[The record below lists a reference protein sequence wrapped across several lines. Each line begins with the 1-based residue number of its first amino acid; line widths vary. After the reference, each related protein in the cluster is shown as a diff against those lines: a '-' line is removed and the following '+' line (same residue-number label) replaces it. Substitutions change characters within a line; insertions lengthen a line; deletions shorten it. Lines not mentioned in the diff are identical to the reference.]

1 MVSLDLRERNGLVL
15 AYLGDSIWEVN
26 VREYFFLRGYN
37 LKKLNNEVVKYVNAK
52 AQSRILK
59 DIIGD
64 IEEKYKSL
72 VNRSKNVKIKSFPRT
87 CTQKEYREATAFEA
101 YIAALYLD
109 GNIEEIKKIVRL
121 NINLEEEY
129 GIF

>member
-72 VNRSKNVKIKSFPRT
+72 VNRSKNAKIKSFPRT